1 MDDVSLYLIVK
12 SLHII
17 SVIAWSAALLY
28 LPRLFVYHS
37 DLQKGSEASELLKVM
52 EYRLGRY
59 IMSPAMIASWVFGL
73 LLIFYFDVIDFS
85 QDFWFHSKF
94 LLVVILSGY
103 HGLLIGYMKKFQQDK
118 NVKTH
123 RFFRVINEIPT
134 VLIILIVFL
143 VILRP

>member
-1 MDDVSLYLIVK
+1 MDDSSLYLIVK

-59 IMSPAMIASWVFGL
+59 IMTPAMIASWVFGL

-85 QDFWFHSKF
+85 QDFWFHLKF

-103 HGLLIGYMKKFQQDK
+103 HGLLIGYMKKFQHDM
-118 NVKTH
+118 NIKTN

-134 VLIILIVFL
+134 ILIILIVFL

>member
-1 MDDVSLYLIVK
+1 MDYDSLYLVVK

-37 DLQKGSEASELLKVM
+37 NLQKGSEASELLKVM

-85 QDFWFHSKF
+85 EDFWFHSKF

-103 HGLLIGYMKKFQQDK
+103 HGLLIGFMKKFQQDMNIK
-118 NVKTH
+118 SH
-123 RFFRVINEIPT
+123 RFFRIINEIPT

-143 VILRP
+143 VILKP

>member
-1 MDDVSLYLIVK
+1 MDYDSLYLVVK

-37 DLQKGSEASELLKVM
+37 NLQKGSEASELLKVM

-85 QDFWFHSKF
+85 EDFWFHSKF

-103 HGLLIGYMKKFQQDK
+103 HGLLIGFMKKFQQDMNIK
-118 NVKTH
+118 SH
-123 RFFRVINEIPT
+123 RFFRIINEIPT

-143 VILRP
+143 VILKN

>member
-1 MDDVSLYLIVK
+1 MDEGSLYLIVK

-59 IMSPAMIASWVFGL
+59 IMSPSMIASWVFGL

-85 QDFWFHSKF
+85 KDFWFHSKF
-94 LLVVILSGY
+94 LLVVILSAY
-103 HGLLIGYMKKFQQDK
+103 HGYMKKFQQDM
-118 NVKTH
+118 NIKTH

-143 VILRP
+143 VILKP